1 MIDQPTIIQTSAL
14 PAAVIRITV
23 PRSEIRE
30 AMGPGYTELMETL
43 AAQGITPAGAWFTH
57 HLRMDPEVF
66 DFYIGVPV
74 ASAVAPRGRVQPG
87 ELPAARV
94 ARTVYHGPYESLP
107 EAWGE
112 FDAWISAQG
121 LSPAPGLWEVYLSGP
136 ESGADPASYRTQLS
150 RPLA

>member
-1 MIDQPTIIQTSAL
+1 MIEQPTITQTSAQ
-14 PAAVIRITV
+14 PAAVIHITV
-23 PRSEIRE
+23 PRSEVRE

-43 AAQGITPAGAWFTH
+43 AAQGITPTGAWFTR

-66 DFYIGVPV
+66 DFFIGAPV
-74 ASAVAPRGRVQPG
+74 DTPVTPSGRVQPG

-94 ARTVYHGPYESLP
+94 ARTVYHGPYESLA

-112 FDAWISAQG
+112 FDAWITAQG
-121 LSPAPGLWEVYLSGP
+121 LSPAPGLWEVYLTGP
-136 ESGADPASYRTQLS
+136 ESGADPAEYRTQLS